1 MKIGKLLL
9 ILCLL
14 TACSREQTA
23 AAGNTAAKS
32 YLESNRDNIIKN
44 WQAKVAPTPSCAEF
58 KEQFRSVGNRYD
70 NAANASFS
78 IEMSKVWEATKAA
91 KCATSI

>member
-1 MKIGKLLL
+1 MKVGKLMLV
-9 ILCLL
+9 LCVSA
-14 TACSREQTA
+14 ACSREQAA
-23 AAGNTAAKS
+23 AAGNAAAKS

-44 WQAKVAPTPSCAEF
+44 WQAKVASTPVCADF
-58 KEQFRSVGNRYD
+58 KEQFRAVGSRYD

-91 KCATSI
+91 KCAASA

>member
-1 MKIGKLLL
+1 MKFSRLLL
-9 ILCLL
+9 VLCILA
-14 TACSREQTA
+14 ACSREQTA
-23 AAGNTAAKS
+23 AAGNAAAKS

-44 WQAKVAPTPSCAEF
+44 WQGKVASTPACTEF
-58 KEQFRSVGNRYD
+58 KDQFRIVGNRYD

-91 KCATSI
+91 KCAAPG

>member
-9 ILCLL
+9 AVCVL

-23 AAGNTAAKS
+23 AAGNPAAKS

-44 WQAKVAPTPSCAEF
+44 WQAKVASTPNCAEF
-58 KEQFRSVGNRYD
+58 KEQFRAVGSRFD

-78 IEMSKVWEATKAA
+78 IELSKIWEAAKQA
-91 KCATSI
+91 KCAASS

>member
-1 MKIGKLLL
+1 MKFCRLMLLL
-9 ILCLL
+9 YVL

-23 AAGNTAAKS
+23 AAGNVAAKS

-44 WQAKVAPTPSCAEF
+44 WQAKVISEPRCAQF
-58 KEQFRSVGNRYD
+58 KEQFRTVGSRFD

-78 IEMSKVWEATKAA
+78 IEMSKVFEATKQAR
-91 KCATSI
+91 CASA